1 MAHKSAFD
9 ARRRNMIIGL
19 VLLLFLLLLHQA
31 ILRNFSLVTRHPW
44 ETEDSTQD
52 IKTTDS
58 VKDTTVIPNIVHF
71 VHLVRAEN
79 PVIEFSFQQFIAVY
93 SAWHYLQPE
102 ALYIHT
108 NIEEAL
114 IKKTLSNS
122 ANAYTQAISK
132 LPGVRINHHSAP
144 NQTESG
150 MEISWLPNQS
160 DFVRTEVL
168 ERLGGIYLDDDAYIL
183 RDLKPFYRLGFEN
196 IVGIQSDGQICPA
209 VVMSTPHNNMMI
221 AYRALQDSAFDGTW
235 AHHATYLL
243 SALVRAF
250 QFPAYQV
257 LVLSQATFFPLSWD
271 VDALKDIYQVHEG
284 DGDLSP
290 AINDKLTQNVTDFI
304 KNFSFDHTASWR
316 RDWRLSYVL
325 HGWNTG
331 LQTNFHDESYTQ
343 LFGQSEGITLDYVLT
358 GNSNFARAVLPAV
371 KHAVDSGVLAKNS
384 SMPEQ
389 KSP

>member
-1 MAHKSAFD
+1 MAHKSAFN
-9 ARRRNMIIGL
+9 ARRRTIIGGL
-19 VLLLFLLLLHQA
+19 ILLLLLLFLLLLHQA
-31 ILRNFSLVTRHPW
+31 VLRNSTFTHHPW
-44 ETEDSTQD
+44 GTEDSTED
-52 IKTTDS
+52 IKTIDT
-58 VKDTTVIPNIVHF
+58 VKDTTTIPNIVHF
-71 VHLVRAEN
+71 VHLVRADN
-79 PVIEFSFQQFIAVY
+79 PVIEFSFPQFIAIY
-93 SAWHYLQPE
+93 SAWHYVQPE

-114 IKKTLSNS
+114 IRETLNNS
-122 ANAYTQAISK
+122 ASAYTQAIVK
-132 LPGVRINHHSAP
+132 LPGVRFNHHSAP

-183 RDLKPFYRLGFEN
+183 RDLKPLYRLGYEN
-196 IVGIQSDGQICPA
+196 IVGMQSDGQICPA
-209 VVMSTPHNNMMI
+209 VIMSTPHNNMMI

-257 LVLSQATFFPLSWD
+257 LVLSQVTFFPLSWD

-284 DGDLSP
+284 DGDPSP
-290 AINDKLTQNVTDFI
+290 AISDEPTQNVTDFI
-304 KNFSFDHTASWR
+304 KSFSFDHPVSWR
-316 RDWRLSYVL
+316 RDLRLSYIL

-331 LQTNFHDESYTQ
+331 LQTNFRGESYAQ
-343 LFGQSEGITLDYVLT
+343 LFGQSEGITLEYILT

-371 KHAVDSGVLAKNS
+371 KHAVDSGLLAQVQGQQS
-384 SMPEQ
+384 R
-389 KSP
+389 